1 MMGFILGIRQIRGEM
16 DIAPSR
22 KLDVILQNAN
32 GQDREYL
39 ARNRQYL
46 ARLAGI
52 ESPRLLGAA
61 DAAPISAV
69 ALLGTMEILVPM
81 AGLIE
86 PAAELER
93 LSKRLRKAEVDL
105 GKLTAKLENADFAK
119 NAPPD
124 IVAKDRLRIEEL
136 RIEIAQLSAQ
146 ISRVRG
152 LGGG

>member
-1 MMGFILGIRQIRGEM
+1 
-16 DIAPSR
+16 
-22 KLDVILQNAN
+22 
-32 GQDREYL
+32 
-39 ARNRQYL
+39 
-46 ARLAGI
+46 
-52 ESPRLLGAA
+52 
-61 DAAPISAV
+61 
-69 ALLGTMEILVPM
+69 M